1 MPTASIG
8 FCWRS
13 ALPPRRASPA
23 ENGTDGAPAIGIT
36 YPTDEEY
43 DAAVAERCGGSGF
56 YLRGDVAN
64 VGVYF
69 QNGAELVEDGASLSI
84 TGDSGTTTATVDGVA
99 GYVFN
104 HNCLPRP
111 EGLDVNDPF
120 VSGYVISPWLLANGT
135 LFNSEEDDG
144 DTKAQAGL
152 SGQVELASAI
162 FEVQYLTAT
171 PYYQTDFKGEA
182 EIHGGTLSWRPY
194 LTSIHLGGTTT
205 PAGAMLDIYWSVDA
219 IADYFYV
226 GNAGSTELTEGTEY
240 AWLGG
245 SIGVNGWIL
254 PDALDDRLTF
264 TTRFDAFWDAYSKR
278 SVDYFEANI
287 SWAITPDKNAAIA
300 LAYKN
305 GTDKDTL
312 VDIDQWDLG
321 LTFKY

>member
-99 GYVFN
+99 GYMFN

-194 LTSIHLGGTTT
+194 SPASTSAGRQRRPGDARYLLVGGRDRRLLLCRECRIDR
-205 PAGAMLDIYWSVDA
+205 AHRRHRVR
-219 IADYFYV
+219 
-226 GNAGSTELTEGTEY
+226 
-240 AWLGG
+240 WLGG

-254 PDALDDRLTF
+254 PDAS
-264 TTRFDAFWDAYSKR
+264 TTGSPSRPGSTHSGTPTR
-278 SVDYFEANI
+278 S
-287 SWAITPDKNAAIA
+287 
-300 LAYKN
+300 
-305 GTDKDTL
+305 GR
-312 VDIDQWDLG
+312 
-321 LTFKY
+321 